1 MPPKKTTAEGEEE
14 FKKVR
19 IPRQGELIG
28 VVVKMLGYDRLHVK
42 STDGKTR
49 MCRIRG
55 KMKKRVWLREGDI
68 VILAPWDFQ
77 DEKADII
84 WRYSRGQAKWLEE
97 NGYLQGI

>member
-1 MPPKKTTAEGEEE
+1 MSPKRTTTDNEEE
-14 FKKVR
+14 YKKVR
-19 IPRQGELIG
+19 LPRQGELLG
-28 VVVKMLGYDRLHVK
+28 VVLKMLGYDHLHVK
-42 STDGKTR
+42 STDGQTR

-77 DEKADII
+77 DAKADII